1 MSMVRNLFQ
10 REGGKS
16 ILFIFF
22 LDFCPS
28 MAYNNHMKG
37 VDYMDKRAITD
48 RLDYAIRLIQYVR
61 DNLEQNPQELIVAR
75 RLLLEAYN
83 KSKAI
88 KEVTI

>member
-1 MSMVRNLFQ
+1 
-10 REGGKS
+10 
-16 ILFIFF
+16 
-22 LDFCPS
+22 

-37 VDYMDKRAITD
+37 VDYMDNRAITD
-48 RLDYAIRLIQYVR
+48 RLDYAIRLIQYVK

-88 KEVTI
+88 KGVIV

>member
-1 MSMVRNLFQ
+1 
-10 REGGKS
+10 
-16 ILFIFF
+16 
-22 LDFCPS
+22 
-28 MAYNNHMKG
+28 MAYNKHMKG
-37 VDYMDKRAITD
+37 VDDMDKRTITD

-88 KEVTI
+88 KGVTI

>member
-1 MSMVRNLFQ
+1 
-10 REGGKS
+10 
-16 ILFIFF
+16 
-22 LDFCPS
+22 
-28 MAYNNHMKG
+28 MKG
-37 VDYMDKRAITD
+37 SDGMDKRAITD
-48 RLDYAIRLIQYVR
+48 RLDYAIRLIQYVK

>member
-1 MSMVRNLFQ
+1 
-10 REGGKS
+10 
-16 ILFIFF
+16 
-22 LDFCPS
+22 
-28 MAYNNHMKG
+28 
-37 VDYMDKRAITD
+37 MDRRAVVD
-48 RLDYAIRLIQYVR
+48 RLNYAIRLIQYVR

>member
-1 MSMVRNLFQ
+1 
-10 REGGKS
+10 
-16 ILFIFF
+16 
-22 LDFCPS
+22 
-28 MAYNNHMKG
+28 MKG

-48 RLDYAIRLIQYVR
+48 RLDYAVMLIQYVR

>member
-1 MSMVRNLFQ
+1 
-10 REGGKS
+10 
-16 ILFIFF
+16 
-22 LDFCPS
+22 
-28 MAYNNHMKG
+28 MKG
-37 VDYMDKRAITD
+37 SESMDKRAITD

>member
-1 MSMVRNLFQ
+1 MT
-10 REGGKS
+10 
-16 ILFIFF
+16 
-22 LDFCPS
+22 
-28 MAYNNHMKG
+28 YNYHMKG
-37 VDYMDKRAITD
+37 VDYMDKQAITD

>member
-1 MSMVRNLFQ
+1 MN
-10 REGGKS
+10 
-16 ILFIFF
+16 
-22 LDFCPS
+22 
-28 MAYNNHMKG
+28 G
-37 VDYMDKRAITD
+37 VDYVLRAVND
-48 RLDYAIRLIQYVR
+48 RLDYAIRLIQYVK

>member
-1 MSMVRNLFQ
+1 MNMVRNLFQ
-10 REGGKS
+10 REDGKT

-22 LDFCPS
+22 LDFCLY
-28 MAYNNHMKG
+28 MTYNKHMKG

-48 RLDYAIRLIQYVR
+48 RLDYAIRLIQYVK

>member
-1 MSMVRNLFQ
+1 MNPSSLF
-10 REGGKS
+10 
-16 ILFIFF
+16 FF
-22 LDFCPS
+22 LDFCPY
-28 MAYNNHMKG
+28 MAYNKHMKG
-37 VDYMDKRAITD
+37 VDDMDKRAITD

-88 KEVTI
+88 

>member
-1 MSMVRNLFQ
+1 
-10 REGGKS
+10 
-16 ILFIFF
+16 
-22 LDFCPS
+22 
-28 MAYNNHMKG
+28 
-37 VDYMDKRAITD
+37 MDERAITD

>member
-1 MSMVRNLFQ
+1 
-10 REGGKS
+10 
-16 ILFIFF
+16 
-22 LDFCPS
+22 
-28 MAYNNHMKG
+28 MKG

-48 RLDYAIRLIQYVR
+48 GLDYAIRLIQYVK
-61 DNLEQNPQELIVAR
+61 DNLEQSPQELIVAR

>member
-1 MSMVRNLFQ
+1 
-10 REGGKS
+10 
-16 ILFIFF
+16 
-22 LDFCPS
+22 

-37 VDYMDKRAITD
+37 SDGMDKRAITD

-83 KSKAI
+83 KSKI
-88 KEVTI
+88 IRGQ